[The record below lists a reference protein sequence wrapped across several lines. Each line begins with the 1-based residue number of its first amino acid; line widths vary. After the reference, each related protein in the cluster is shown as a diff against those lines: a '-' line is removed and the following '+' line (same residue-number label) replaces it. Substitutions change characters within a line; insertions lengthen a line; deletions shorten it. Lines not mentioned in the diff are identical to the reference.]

1 MNGFIMKQ
9 SLKLIGIVSI
19 TAFGLVGMNTVFAEC
34 TPAHQFKTVVPGTL
48 TISTAEFPP
57 FDVPGSGGTLSGV
70 EGDILKKIAEKEC
83 LKINALPVG
92 FGSAIQ
98 YVTTGKADISAA
110 QWYRTAERA
119 KVVGMSDPLYLD
131 QLAIY
136 SKEGFT
142 KFDQLKGK
150 QVGTIQGYNWTA
162 DLQALFKDDL
172 KLYPTPVAMAQD
184 LQAGR
189 VDAALDSIATGLYAQ
204 KKGGYPG
211 TKILVGSADP
221 RVKASVNPAQVGFVY
236 LKDNPALGTAL
247 NANIAEMQKAN
258 DIARIMQS
266 YGLDPKSAEV
276 GPSRLIQ

>member
-1 MNGFIMKQ
+1 MRKSKEYVV
-9 SLKLIGIVSI
+9 SLTIIASSI
-19 TAFGLVGMNTVFAEC
+19 IGMNAAVAEC
-34 TPAHQFKTVVPGTL
+34 VPAHQFKTVVPGIL

-57 FDVPGSGGTLSGV
+57 FDVPGSGGSLSGV

-98 YVTTGKADISAA
+98 YVTTGKVDISAA
-110 QWYRTAERA
+110 QWYRTADRV

-136 SKEGFT
+136 SKEGYT
-142 KFDQLKGK
+142 TFDQLKGK

-162 DLQALFKDDL
+162 DLQALFKDNL

-189 VDAALDSIATGLYAQ
+189 LDAALDSIATGLYAQ

-211 TKILVGSADP
+211 MKILVGSGDP
-221 RVKASVNPAQVGFVY
+221 RVRASVKPAQVGFVY
-236 LKDNPALGTAL
+236 SKGNAALSAAL
-247 NANIAEMQKAN
+247 NADIDDMQKTK
-258 DIARIMQS
+258 DIARIMQA
-266 YGLDPKSAEV
+266 YGLDPKSADV
-276 GPSRLIQ
+276 GPSRFIQ